1 MQGWAGSG
9 SPMGS
14 PGTMGSMVL
23 QSCLSGD
30 KDAKPLQPYVD
41 QLFTQVAPGRRCD
54 LGQFSAAEATP
65 QEG

>member
-14 PGTMGSMVL
+14 PGTGMVL

-30 KDAKPLQPYVD
+30 KDAKSLQAYGD